1 MKRLMPRYYLIVFF
15 ACLVLVGCGRNDPLP
30 AATPTSPV
38 IVDDSPVVVDNTPM
52 ATAAAT
58 EVVDTPTPV
67 AAEST
72 PTQPAATPVSTNTPL
87 PTETPTPEPTAA
99 LVTTTLDSG
108 WIRYELPG
116 EGFAMTLPP
125 RWRPVDLT
133 PETLAATLQTIQDEN
148 PGIRGLISDQ
158 MLRGQILSGLTFYA
172 IHAAPE
178 TYIYDTPTN
187 LNVVKLVL
195 QIDITLETYVQ
206 QKLRQIELQVI
217 RNTPIRHE
225 RVMLGNVEA
234 EKFAYDRE
242 ITGTTGEFISVHI
255 IQYLI
260 LDGRTSYVITL
271 TAPRPLTDTYVPMFE
286 EIGASFELV
295 R

>member
-1 MKRLMPRYYLIVFF
+1 V
-15 ACLVLVGCGRNDPLP
+15 AALP
-30 AATPTSPV
+30 TPTV
-38 IVDDSPVVVDNTPM
+38 IEP
-52 ATAAAT
+52 
-58 EVVDTPTPV
+58 
-67 AAEST
+67 T
-72 PTQPAATPVSTNTPL
+72 PTQSAATPVPTNTPV

-133 PETLAATLQTIQDEN
+133 PETLGATLQTISDEN

-187 LNVVKLVL
+187 LNLVKLVL
-195 QIDITLETYVQ
+195 QIDISLETYVQ

-234 EKFAYDRE
+234 ERFAYDRE

-255 IQYLI
+255 VQFLI

-271 TAPRPLTDTYVPMFE
+271 TSPRPLTDTYVPMFE
-286 EIGASFELV
+286 EIGASFELLP
-295 R
+295 

>member
-1 MKRLMPRYYLIVFF
+1 
-15 ACLVLVGCGRNDPLP
+15 
-30 AATPTSPV
+30 
-38 IVDDSPVVVDNTPM
+38 
-52 ATAAAT
+52 
-58 EVVDTPTPV
+58 
-67 AAEST
+67 
-72 PTQPAATPVSTNTPL
+72 
-87 PTETPTPEPTAA
+87 
-99 LVTTTLDSG
+99 
-108 WIRYELPG
+108 
-116 EGFAMTLPP
+116 MTLPP

-133 PETLAATLQTIQDEN
+133 PEMLGATLQTIRDEN

-225 RVMLGNVEA
+225 RVMLGNIEA
-234 EKFAYDRE
+234 ERFAYDRE

-255 IQYLI
+255 IQYLV

-271 TAPRPLTDTYVPMFE
+271 TAPRPLTDTYVPMFD
-286 EIGASFELV
+286 EIGASFELM

>member
-1 MKRLMPRYYLIVFF
+1 MPRYFLIVFF
-15 ACLVLVGCGRNDPLP
+15 AWVVLVGCGRNDPIP
-30 AATPTSPV
+30 AATPISSVATDEPQL
-38 IVDDSPVVVDNTPM
+38 VVT
-52 ATAAAT
+52 
-58 EVVDTPTPV
+58 DTPTATAV
-67 AAEST
+67 ATEAVDMPT
-72 PTQPAATPVSTNTPL
+72 PLPPTAAPTEPAATPVPTDTPI

-99 LVTTTLDSG
+99 LVTSTLESG

-116 EGFAMTLPP
+116 EGFAITLPP

-133 PETLAATLQTIQDEN
+133 PDMLAVNLQAIRDEN

-172 IHAAPE
+172 VHAAPE
-178 TYIYDTPTN
+178 TYIYDTPAN
-187 LNVVKLVL
+187 LNLVKLVL
-195 QIDITLETYVQ
+195 QIDISLETYIQ

-234 EKFAYDRE
+234 AKFAYDRE

-271 TAPRPLTDTYVPMFE
+271 TAPRPLTETYVPMFE
-286 EIGASFELV
+286 EIGASFELLP
-295 R
+295 

>member
-15 ACLVLVGCGRNDPLP
+15 AWVVLVGCGRSDPLP

-38 IVDDSPVVVDNTPM
+38 TIDDSQVTVASTP
-52 ATAAAT
+52 TALVAT
-58 EVVDTPTPV
+58 EVVATPAPV
-67 AAEST
+67 AADST
-72 PTQPAATPVSTNTPL
+72 PTQPAATLVPTNTPV
-87 PTETPTPEPTAA
+87 PTETPTPVPTAA

-116 EGFAMTLPP
+116 EGFAMALPP
-125 RWRPVDLT
+125 RWRPVDLA
-133 PETLAATLQTIQDEN
+133 PDTLATTLQTIHDEN
-148 PGIRGLISDQ
+148 PGIRGLISAE
-158 MLRGQILSGLTFYA
+158 MLRGQVLSGLTFYA

-178 TYIYDTPTN
+178 TYSYDTPTN
-187 LNVVKLVL
+187 LNLVKLVL
-195 QIDITLETYVQ
+195 QIDISLETYVQ

-217 RNTPIRHE
+217 RNTPIHHE

-286 EIGASFELV
+286 EIGTSFELLP
-295 R
+295 